1 METPAAFQ
9 RETAPPPTE
18 RSEPSERS
26 DLDAFLPQV
35 YDHLRA
41 LAGRLLRGHG
51 GFTLQPTGLVHE
63 AYLRLLGQRL
73 LSWQD
78 KDHFFLIAAKVM
90 RRALVDHCRSRAAHK
105 RGGGEVRTTLSG
117 LELAA
122 PDVEVD
128 VLAVDRILMHLE
140 TLDPMQVRIV
150 ELRFFAGLTVE
161 ETAAALGVSRSTV
174 KREWILARASI
185 LFDLEG
191 GQGQNG
197 HGS

>member
-1 METPAAFQ
+1 METTAAPE
-9 RETAPPPTE
+9 REASAAKLTIGGSHA
-18 RSEPSERS
+18 RG

-90 RRALVDHCRSRAAHK
+90 RRSLVDYCRSRAAHK

-117 LELAA
+117 LDLAA
-122 PDVEVD
+122 PAVEVD
-128 VLAVDRILMHLE
+128 VLAVDRILTHLE
-140 TLDPMQVRIV
+140 TLDPLQGRIV

-191 GQGQNG
+191 GQGQGG